1 MATQPFD
8 NGETSSFG
16 RAVGEIGGN
25 IFNRTLGRLF
35 GAGLPRGAEG
45 ADKINASARWNTR
58 SGQTDWRVK
67 LTLPTDGQLREIF
80 FGNNKLLEPLSS
92 FNGIVFPLTPSVL
105 INHTASYNPMALT
118 HSNYPFYAYGH
129 SEVSAITVIGE
140 FPVQNYQ
147 DAQHWVATLHF
158 LRAVTKMFFGG
169 ENSTLKGNP
178 PPILKLNGYGSH
190 VFNNVPVV
198 VTNFTVD
205 LRNTVDYISTAQ
217 STSFTDEQ
225 GRATSSRQINTSAI
239 ADDLSRTVINPD
251 INRTWAPTDSQ
262 FNVQLQPVYSRE
274 SIKKFSMRQ
283 FVDGSLSSF
292 NNTPGRNDGIGFI

>member
-16 RAVGEIGGN
+16 RAVGEVGGN

-35 GAGLPRGAEG
+35 GAGLTRGAEG
-45 ADKINASARWNTR
+45 ADKINASAKWNTR

-67 LTLPTDGQLREIF
+67 LTLPTDGQLRQVF
-80 FGNNKLLEPLSS
+80 FEGNRLLEPLSS

-105 INHTASYNPMALT
+105 INHSAQYNPMAMT

-140 FPVQNYQ
+140 FPVQNYL
-147 DAQHWVATLHF
+147 DARHWVATLHF

-178 PPILKLNGYGSH
+178 PPILKLNGYGNH

-205 LRNTVDYISTAQ
+205 LRNTVDYIATQQ
-217 STSFTDEQ
+217 STSTRSGVEF
-225 GRATSSRQINTSAI
+225 
-239 ADDLSRTVINPD
+239 DDILVNPEK
-251 INRTWAPTDSQ
+251 NATWAPTDSQ

-283 FVDGSLSSF
+283 FVNGSLSSF

>member
-35 GAGLPRGAEG
+35 GAGLNRGAEG
-45 ADKINASARWNTR
+45 FGVIGSSARWNTR
-58 SGQTDWRVK
+58 SEKTDWRVK
-67 LTLPTDGQLREIF
+67 LTLPTESTLRQLF
-80 FGNNKLLEPLSS
+80 FGGDNSIMRPLSS

-105 INHTASYNPMALT
+105 INHTASYNPMAAT

-129 SEVSAITVIGE
+129 SEVSAITVIGD
-140 FPVQNYQ
+140 FPVQNSE
-147 DAQHWVATLHF
+147 DARNWVATLHF

-169 ENSTLKGNP
+169 EDNALKGNP
-178 PPILKLNGYGSH
+178 PPILQLNGYGNH

-205 LRNTVDYISTAQ
+205 LRNTVDYICTDQ
-217 STSFTDEQ
+217 SRGVFTDAQ
-225 GRATSSRQINTSAI
+225 GRTSSTRQIDSNAI
-239 ADDLSRTVINPD
+239 ADDLSRTVTNPS

-274 SIKKFSMRQ
+274 SIKKFSMQQ
-283 FVDGSLSSF
+283 FVNGSLS
-292 NNTPGRNDGIGFI
+292 NKDGIGFI

>member
-16 RAVGEIGGN
+16 RAAGEIGGN

-35 GAGLPRGAEG
+35 GAGLNRGAEG
-45 ADKINASARWNTR
+45 FGVIGSSARWNTR
-58 SGQTDWRVK
+58 SEKTDWRVK
-67 LTLPTDGQLREIF
+67 LTLPTDGQLREVF
-80 FGNNKLLEPLSS
+80 FGDNKLLEPLSS

-105 INHTASYNPMALT
+105 INHTASYNPMAMT

-129 SEVSAITVIGE
+129 SEVSAITVIGD

-147 DAQHWVATLHF
+147 DARHWVATLHF

-178 PPILKLNGYGSH
+178 PPILKLNGYGNH

-205 LRNTVDYISTAQ
+205 LRNTIDYISTDQ
-217 STSFTDEQ
+217 SSN
-225 GRATSSRQINTSAI
+225 SRQINNSAI
-239 ADDLSRTVINPD
+239 TDDLSRTVTNPS

>member
-35 GAGLPRGAEG
+35 GAGLNRGAEG
-45 ADKINASARWNTR
+45 FGVIGSSARWNTR
-58 SGQTDWRVK
+58 SQKTDWRVK
-67 LTLPTDGQLREIF
+67 LTLPTESTLRQLF
-80 FGNNKLLEPLSS
+80 FGGGSTATNQILQPLKD
-92 FNGIVFPLTPSVL
+92 FNGIVFPLTPTVM
-105 INHTASYNPMALT
+105 INHTASYNPMAAT

-140 FPVQNYQ
+140 FPVQNYL
-147 DAQHWVATLHF
+147 DARHWVATLHF

-169 ENSTLKGNP
+169 QDNSLKGNP
-178 PPILKLNGYGSH
+178 PPILQLNGYGNH

-205 LRNTVDYISTAQ
+205 LRNTVDYIATQQ
-217 STSFTDEQ
+217 STSTRSGVEF
-225 GRATSSRQINTSAI
+225 
-239 ADDLSRTVINPD
+239 DDILVNPEK
-251 INRTWAPTDSQ
+251 NATWAPTDSQ

-274 SIKKFSMRQ
+274 SVKKFSMQQ
-283 FVDGSLSSF
+283 FVNGSLS
-292 NNTPGRNDGIGFI
+292 NKDGIGYI

>member
-16 RAVGEIGGN
+16 RAVGELGGN

-35 GAGLPRGAEG
+35 GAGLNRGAEG
-45 ADKINASARWNTR
+45 FGVIGSSARWNTR
-58 SGQTDWRVK
+58 SNKTDWRVK
-67 LTLPTDGQLREIF
+67 LTLPTESTLRQLF
-80 FGNNKLLEPLSS
+80 FGGDNSIMRPLSS

-105 INHTASYNPMALT
+105 INHTASYNPMAAT

-129 SEVSAITVIGE
+129 SEVSAITVIGD
-140 FPVQNYQ
+140 FPVQNSE
-147 DAQHWVATLHF
+147 DARNWVATLHF

-169 ENSTLKGNP
+169 EDNALKGNP
-178 PPILKLNGYGSH
+178 PPILQLNGYGNH

-205 LRNTVDYISTAQ
+205 LRNTVDYICTDQ
-217 STSFTDEQ
+217 SRGEFTDAQ
-225 GRATSSRQINTSAI
+225 GRSSSTRQIDNNAI
-239 ADDLSRTVINPD
+239 ADDLSRTVTNPS

-274 SIKKFSMRQ
+274 SIKKFSMQQ
-283 FVDGSLSSF
+283 FVNGSLS
-292 NNTPGRNDGIGFI
+292 NKDGIGFI

>member
-35 GAGLPRGAEG
+35 GAGLNRGAEG
-45 ADKINASARWNTR
+45 FGVIGSSARWNTR
-58 SGQTDWRVK
+58 SEKTDWRVK
-67 LTLPTDGQLREIF
+67 LTLPTESTLRQLF
-80 FGNNKLLEPLSS
+80 FGGDNSIMRPLSS
-92 FNGIVFPLTPSVL
+92 FNGMVFPLTPSVL
-105 INHTASYNPMALT
+105 IQHMASYNPMAAT

-129 SEVSAITVIGE
+129 SEVSAITVIGD
-140 FPVQNYQ
+140 FPVQNSE
-147 DAQHWVATLHF
+147 DARNWVATLHF

-169 ENSTLKGNP
+169 EDNALKGNP
-178 PPILKLNGYGSH
+178 PPILQLNGYGNH

-205 LRNTVDYISTAQ
+205 LRNTVDYICTDQ
-217 STSFTDEQ
+217 SRGVFTDAQ
-225 GRATSSRQINTSAI
+225 GRTSSTRQIDSNAI
-239 ADDLSRTVINPD
+239 ADDLSRTVTNPS

-274 SIKKFSMRQ
+274 SIKKFSMQQ
-283 FVDGSLSSF
+283 FVNGSLS
-292 NNTPGRNDGIGFI
+292 NKDGIGFI

>member
-25 IFNRTLGRLF
+25 IFNRTVGRLF
-35 GAGLPRGAEG
+35 GAGLNRGAEG
-45 ADKINASARWNTR
+45 FGVIGSSARWNTR
-58 SGQTDWRVK
+58 SEKTDWRVK
-67 LTLPTDGQLREIF
+67 LTLPTESTLRQLF
-80 FGNNKLLEPLSS
+80 FGGDNSIMRPLSS

-105 INHTASYNPMALT
+105 INHTASYNPMAAT

-140 FPVQNYQ
+140 FPVQNSE
-147 DAQHWVATLHF
+147 DARNWVATLHF

-169 ENSTLKGNP
+169 EDNSLKGNP
-178 PPILKLNGYGSH
+178 PPILQLNGYGNH

-205 LRNTVDYISTAQ
+205 LRNTVDYICTDQ
-217 STSFTDEQ
+217 SRGVFTDAQ
-225 GRATSSRQINTSAI
+225 GRTSSTRQIDNNAI
-239 ADDLSRTVINPD
+239 TDDLSRTVTNPS

-274 SIKKFSMRQ
+274 SVKKFSMQQ
-283 FVDGSLSSF
+283 FVNGSLS
-292 NNTPGRNDGIGFI
+292 NKDGIGYI

>member
-35 GAGLPRGAEG
+35 GAGLNRGAEG
-45 ADKINASARWNTR
+45 SDKINASARWNTR

-67 LTLPTDGQLREIF
+67 LTLPSEGTLRQLF
-80 FGNNKLLEPLSS
+80 FGGGNSIMRPLSS
-92 FNGIVFPLTPSVL
+92 FNGMVFPLTPSVL
-105 INHTASYNPMALT
+105 IQHTASYNPMAAT

-140 FPVQNYQ
+140 FPVQNSE
-147 DAQHWVATLHF
+147 DARHWVATLHF

-169 ENSTLKGNP
+169 EDNSLKGNP
-178 PPILKLNGYGSH
+178 PPILQLNGYGNH
-190 VFNNVPVV
+190 VFNNVPVI

-205 LRNTVDYISTAQ
+205 LRNTVDYISTDQ
-217 STSFTDEQ
+217 SRGTFTDAR
-225 GRATSSRQINTSAI
+225 GNVSSSRQIDNSAI
-239 ADDLSRTVINPD
+239 ADDLSRTVTNPD

-274 SIKKFSMRQ
+274 TIKKFSMQQ
-283 FVDGSLSSF
+283 FVNGSLS
-292 NNTPGRNDGIGFI
+292 NKDGIGFI

>member
-16 RAVGEIGGN
+16 RAVGELGGN

-35 GAGLPRGAEG
+35 GAGLNRGAEG
-45 ADKINASARWNTR
+45 FGVIGSSARWNTR
-58 SGQTDWRVK
+58 SEKTDWRVK
-67 LTLPTDGQLREIF
+67 LTLPTESTLRQLF
-80 FGNNKLLEPLSS
+80 FGGDNSIMRPLSS

-105 INHTASYNPMALT
+105 INHTASYNPMAAT

-129 SEVSAITVIGE
+129 SEVSAITVIGD
-140 FPVQNYQ
+140 FPVQNSE
-147 DAQHWVATLHF
+147 DARNWVATLHF

-169 ENSTLKGNP
+169 EDNALKGNP
-178 PPILKLNGYGSH
+178 PPILQLNGYGNH

-205 LRNTVDYISTAQ
+205 LRNTVDYISTDQ
-217 STSFTDEQ
+217 SSN
-225 GRATSSRQINTSAI
+225 SRQINNSAI
-239 ADDLSRTVINPD
+239 TDDLSRTVTNPD
-251 INRTWAPTDSQ
+251 TNRTWAPTDSQ

>member
-35 GAGLPRGAEG
+35 GAGLNRGAEG
-45 ADKINASARWNTR
+45 FGIIGSSARWNTR
-58 SGQTDWRVK
+58 SEKTDWRVK
-67 LTLPTDGQLREIF
+67 LTLPTESTLRQMF
-80 FGNNKLLEPLSS
+80 FGGDNSIMRPLSS

-105 INHTASYNPMALT
+105 ISHTASYNPMAAT

-129 SEVSAITVIGE
+129 SEVSAITIIGE
-140 FPVQNYQ
+140 FPVQNSE
-147 DAQHWVATLHF
+147 DARNWVATLHF

-169 ENSTLKGNP
+169 EDNALKGNP
-178 PPILKLNGYGSH
+178 PPILQLNGYGNH

-205 LRNTVDYISTAQ
+205 LRNTVDYICTDQ
-217 STSFTDEQ
+217 SRGVFTDAQ
-225 GRATSSRQINTSAI
+225 GRTSSTRQIDSNAI
-239 ADDLSRTVINPD
+239 ADDLSRTVTNPS

-274 SIKKFSMRQ
+274 SIKKFSMQQ
-283 FVDGSLSSF
+283 FVNGSLS
-292 NNTPGRNDGIGFI
+292 NKDGIGFI

>member
-35 GAGLPRGAEG
+35 GAGLNRGAEG
-45 ADKINASARWNTR
+45 FGVIGSSARWNTR
-58 SGQTDWRVK
+58 SEKTDWRVK
-67 LTLPTDGQLREIF
+67 LTLPTESTLRQLF
-80 FGNNKLLEPLSS
+80 FGGDNSIMRPLSS
-92 FNGIVFPLTPSVL
+92 FNGMVFPLTPSVL
-105 INHTASYNPMALT
+105 IQHMASYNPMAAT

-129 SEVSAITVIGE
+129 SEVSAITIIGD
-140 FPVQNYQ
+140 FPVQNSE
-147 DAQHWVATLHF
+147 DARNWVATLHF

-169 ENSTLKGNP
+169 EDNALKGNP
-178 PPILKLNGYGSH
+178 PPILQLNGYGNH

-205 LRNTVDYISTAQ
+205 LRNTVDYICTDQ
-217 STSFTDEQ
+217 SRGVFTDAQ
-225 GRATSSRQINTSAI
+225 GRTSSTRQIDSNAI
-239 ADDLSRTVINPD
+239 ADDLSRTVTNPS

-274 SIKKFSMRQ
+274 SIKKFSMQQ
-283 FVDGSLSSF
+283 FVNGSLS
-292 NNTPGRNDGIGFI
+292 NKDGIGFI

>member
-25 IFNRTLGRLF
+25 IFNRTVGRLF
-35 GAGLPRGAEG
+35 GAGLNRGAEG
-45 ADKINASARWNTR
+45 FGVIGSSARWNTR
-58 SGQTDWRVK
+58 SEKTDWRVK
-67 LTLPTDGQLREIF
+67 LTLPTESTLRQLF
-80 FGNNKLLEPLSS
+80 FGGDNSIMRPLSS

-105 INHTASYNPMALT
+105 INHTASYNPMAAT

-129 SEVSAITVIGE
+129 SEVSAITVIGD
-140 FPVQNYQ
+140 FPVQNSE
-147 DAQHWVATLHF
+147 DARNWVATLHF

-169 ENSTLKGNP
+169 EDNSLKGNP
-178 PPILKLNGYGSH
+178 PPILQLNGYGNH

-205 LRNTVDYISTAQ
+205 LRNTVDYICTDQ
-217 STSFTDEQ
+217 SRGVFTDAQ
-225 GRATSSRQINTSAI
+225 GRTSSTRQIDNNAI
-239 ADDLSRTVINPD
+239 TDDLSRTVTNPS

-274 SIKKFSMRQ
+274 SVKKFSMQQ
-283 FVDGSLSSF
+283 FVNGSLS
-292 NNTPGRNDGIGFI
+292 NKDGIGYI